1 MKYTEICEAKT
12 AEEMRAKFDK
22 LMSDLLRTHPD
33 VDPEQLRSTQL
44 SNLGYMAGYY
54 NFEVFQNIMQ
64 WLGTSHPIFGRNY
77 PTPEEAFK
85 KGKTTS
91 KG

>member
-1 MKYTEICEAKT
+1 MKYSEVCEAKT
-12 AEEMRAKFDK
+12 PEEMRKRFDK
-22 LMSDLLRTHPD
+22 LMSNLLRTHPD
-33 VDPEQLRSTQL
+33 VDPEQLRNTQL

-54 NFEVFQNIMQ
+54 NHEVFKNITE
-64 WLGTSHPIFGRNY
+64 WLETSHPIFGRNY